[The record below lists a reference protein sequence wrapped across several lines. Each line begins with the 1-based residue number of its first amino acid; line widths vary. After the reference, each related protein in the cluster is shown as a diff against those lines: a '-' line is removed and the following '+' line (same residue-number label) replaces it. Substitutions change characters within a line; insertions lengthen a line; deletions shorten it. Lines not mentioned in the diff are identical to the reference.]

1 MGTQRAAVSAGR
13 VRYGRFHGL
22 KGVAFWGFLF
32 AASFVFGMLVVSPL
46 LTAAGVGGHED
57 SRSQAQSAATHSVS
71 PQPVP
76 PAAAAIMPQPEE
88 KRAKKGVAP
97 DIQLSVEPSAR
108 N

>member
-57 SRSQAQSAATHSVS
+57 SRSPSQSTATQPVS
-71 PQPVP
+71 PQSAP
-76 PAAAAIMPQPEE
+76 PAATAIMAQPEE
-88 KRAKKGVAP
+88 KRSRKGVAP
-97 DIQLSVEPSAR
+97 DVQLSEA
-108 N
+108 